1 MFALIDCNNFY
12 ASCQRVFRPD
22 LKNKPII
29 VLSNNDGCVIARS
42 NEAKTI
48 GIKMG
53 QPFFECKSLIDK
65 HSIEV
70 FSSNFALYGD
80 MSHRVFSLAK
90 EYFPMMEIYSIDEAF
105 FYFEET
111 KNLDLE
117 NYGRE
122 IVRNIYKC
130 TGIPIS
136 IGFAP
141 TKSLAKI
148 SNKIAKK
155 FPQRTKGA
163 YVIDSE
169 DKRKKALKWIKVED
183 VWGIGRRYSKKL
195 MESGIK
201 NALEFTMIEDS
212 WVKKY
217 MSVVGLRLN
226 RDLKGIPSIEI
237 EDVKPKKTIATTR
250 SFETIYTE
258 FEDVK
263 ERIVTFAV
271 VCAEKLRKQKSLAGA
286 IMVFLHT
293 NFHNKTQ
300 AQYSKNFVLKLPFA
314 TNSSIELAKFA
325 IEALGKIYL
334 KGYNYKK
341 AGVVVLDLVPMNNF
355 QHTLFQS
362 SNPTHSKLMVV
373 LDSINS
379 SYGSQKVR
387 LASQSLG
394 RVWKMNQERVSP
406 HYTTRIEE
414 IIVVNA

>member
-201 NALEFTMIEDS
+201 SALEFTMIEDS
-212 WVKKY
+212 WVKK
-217 MSVVGLRLN
+217 
-226 RDLKGIPSIEI
+226 
-237 EDVKPKKTIATTR
+237 
-250 SFETIYTE
+250 
-258 FEDVK
+258 
-263 ERIVTFAV
+263 
-271 VCAEKLRKQKSLAGA
+271 
-286 IMVFLHT
+286 
-293 NFHNKTQ
+293 
-300 AQYSKNFVLKLPFA
+300 
-314 TNSSIELAKFA
+314 
-325 IEALGKIYL
+325 
-334 KGYNYKK
+334 
-341 AGVVVLDLVPMNNF
+341 
-355 QHTLFQS
+355 
-362 SNPTHSKLMVV
+362 
-373 LDSINS
+373 
-379 SYGSQKVR
+379 
-387 LASQSLG
+387 
-394 RVWKMNQERVSP
+394 
-406 HYTTRIEE
+406 
-414 IIVVNA
+414 